1 MSAIDVAGR
10 MTTRNLAGTYGAT
23 TTRLANQIA
32 ANDGNFRARRV
43 VSDANVTLVSSG
55 TLTSGDTLS
64 SKLLLFRQPNASEP
78 PQIVTASAGD
88 IRDIEISSGYAF
100 IAGSRFGTINLSDPS
115 LATHLTS
122 DQGGEEGAVAVSG
135 QYAFTTEVGS
145 YYNDGRIHIYDISN
159 PSSPVYVRSQGL
171 QGGGMHYHGLVAV
184 GASYLIAISNERPG
198 NVDHDV
204 AIIDRSNINNLVKT
218 AEVPIANFDPQD
230 AVADGTTLYVTG
242 GDRGVAII
250 DITNPFDPKLK
261 TIIDTPGLARGIAI
275 SGPNEI
281 VVADSSGAGLT
292 FIDVTDKANPML
304 TGTQRLTG
312 SVMDVRVVG
321 RVIHVVA
328 ENYYH
333 MILRP

>member
-1 MSAIDVAGR
+1 
-10 MTTRNLAGTYGAT
+10 
-23 TTRLANQIA
+23 
-32 ANDGNFRARRV
+32 
-43 VSDANVTLVSSG
+43 
-55 TLTSGDTLS
+55 
-64 SKLLLFRQPNASEP
+64 
-78 PQIVTASAGD
+78 
-88 IRDIEISSGYAF
+88 
-100 IAGSRFGTINLSDPS
+100 
-115 LATHLTS
+115 
-122 DQGGEEGAVAVSG
+122 
-135 QYAFTTEVGS
+135 
-145 YYNDGRIHIYDISN
+145 
-159 PSSPVYVRSQGL
+159 
-171 QGGGMHYHGLVAV
+171 MHYHGLVAV

-204 AIIDRSNINNLVKT
+204 MIIDRSNINDLKKT
-218 AEVPIANFDPQD
+218 AEVQIANFDPQD
-230 AVADGTTLYVTG
+230 AVVDGTTLYVTG

-250 DITNPFDPKLK
+250 DITNPFDPKFK

-292 FIDVTDKANPML
+292 FIDVTDKSNPML